1 MTTKLVKIF
10 HDTIACARF
19 NKLATLNEVNV
30 LLVNYTPI
38 TVVGILCVTEYIYI
52 RTSCY
57 YMLITT
63 LLGYECI
70 KLHIHLTVCRYM
82 MLSNMP

>member
-1 MTTKLVKIF
+1 MTTNLVKIF

-38 TVVGILCVTEYIYI
+38 TVVDILCVTEYIYKDI
-52 RTSCY
+52 
-57 YMLITT
+57 ML
-63 LLGYECI
+63 
-70 KLHIHLTVCRYM
+70 LHVDNNIVRI
-82 MLSNMP
+82 